1 MHLKLNDQ
9 TMQVEPVDL
18 KPKPPK
24 RPGRASAATCCVGT
38 VHKY

>member
-24 RPGRASAATCCVGT
+24 RAILELDK
-38 VHKY
+38 HYNEN